1 MFRTDGGHKGSS
13 APYVATSSGC
23 CCVPLLLRIL
33 TVCGNAHPVPT
44 EPSCKEVS
52 QLQCYNPFRVPTTSS
67 QPQQGDASRTSTDA
81 DCGDSRSLLSQTWF
95 VATLI
100 GGVGVLCLTVG
111 ALLGGYFRAARL
123 EDARS
128 RRKPD
133 PHSVEEAL
141 LGQM

>member
-1 MFRTDGGHKGSS
+1 
-13 APYVATSSGC
+13 
-23 CCVPLLLRIL
+23 
-33 TVCGNAHPVPT
+33 VCGNADPVRT

-81 DCGDSRSLLSQTWF
+81 DTDCGDSRSLLSQTWF

-123 EDARS
+123 EEARS

>member
-1 MFRTDGGHKGSS
+1 VAVVAFPFTTYTDRVRQCSS
-13 APYVATSSGC
+13 CS
-23 CCVPLLLRIL
+23 
-33 TVCGNAHPVPT
+33 T
-44 EPSCKEVS
+44 EPSCKEAS

-67 QPQQGDASRTSTDA
+67 QPEQGDASRTSTDADA

-111 ALLGGYFRAARL
+111 ALLGGYFRAARM
-123 EDARS
+123 EETRS